1 MSWDEFD
8 DVQVREYM
16 SRVEFPEFLKAN
28 MEEGDVWDGRLDKW
42 KKYLSVE
49 TPNRTIK
56 MVTMNDE
63 QRAETKRY
71 IQTVNA
77 IIYKDVC
84 EMMNR
89 WELPELVGTPK
100 QIAWAKELRQ
110 HALESLVVDELRHQ
124 LNEYGMWHYIESFRC
139 DLYTEFRKENTPNLR
154 YEEERKAFFTKILK
168 NFVEEFPELAAYNR
182 RIKEWSF
189 AQRKYS
195 TEEKSEAKERLYEKV
210 MGTIPTFNQAKV
222 WIEYKGKLPIDLAA
236 LRYLARGEKLDGRI
250 LSIWDLSWYE
260 E

>member
-139 DLYTEFRKENTPNLR
+139 DLDMKKNAKHFLR
-154 YEEERKAFFTKILK
+154 RFLKILWKSFQNLLHITEGLK
-168 NFVEEFPELAAYNR
+168 NGALHNGNIPQ
-182 RIKEWSF
+182 K
-189 AQRKYS
+189 RK
-195 TEEKSEAKERLYEKV
+195 V
-210 MGTIPTFNQAKV
+210 
-222 WIEYKGKLPIDLAA
+222 KLKND
-236 LRYLARGEKLDGRI
+236 YMKK
-250 LSIWDLSWYE
+250 
-260 E
+260 

>member
-42 KKYLSVE
+42 RKYLSVE

-63 QRAETKRY
+63 QRAETKKY

-110 HALESLVVDELRHQ
+110 HALESLAVDELILDMKKNAKH
-124 LNEYGMWHYIESFRC
+124 F
-139 DLYTEFRKENTPNLR
+139 LR
-154 YEEERKAFFTKILK
+154 RFLKILWKSFQNLLHITGLK
-168 NFVEEFPELAAYNR
+168 NGALHNENIPQ
-182 RIKEWSF
+182 K
-189 AQRKYS
+189 RK
-195 TEEKSEAKERLYEKV
+195 V
-210 MGTIPTFNQAKV
+210 
-222 WIEYKGKLPIDLAA
+222 KLKND
-236 LRYLARGEKLDGRI
+236 YMKK
-250 LSIWDLSWYE
+250 
-260 E
+260 